1 MAVLGK
7 YVPGRGNSMVKTLRW
22 ECACCEERE
31 ETVHDRESWGVW
43 QANKG
48 FGVTFNAGSHC
59 RAASILE
66 ADSAAESPGLC
77 AGVGGWEQVL

>member
-1 MAVLGK
+1 MTESHGGAGSGK
-7 YVPGRGNSMVKTLRW
+7 
-22 ECACCEERE
+22 A
-31 ETVHDRESWGVW
+31 D
-43 QANKG
+43 KG

-66 ADSAAESPGLC
+66 GHSAAESPGLC